1 MFNPKSYPIAEDILA
16 GTVESVKWEKLKEE
30 ILFLSEQLTSLT
42 AKGHLFLA
50 IRNPWTSKLEI
61 EYYLK
66 ESDILLQSAEDFYY
80 YLTDLLDA
88 LQEKT
93 GFKTDSN
100 IVKDKVGIMHY
111 VEFLELT
118 NWFKSLGSSLTAVR
132 SDVIWECRHSR

>member
-1 MFNPKSYPIAEDILA
+1 MFNPKSYPTAEDILA
-16 GTVESVKWEKLKEE
+16 GTVESVRWEKLKDQT
-30 ILFLSEQLTSLT
+30 LFLAEKLTSLT

-66 ESDILLQSAEDFYY
+66 ESNILLQTAGDFYA
-80 YLTDLLDA
+80 YLTDLLDV

-100 IVKDKVGIMHY
+100 VVKDKAGVMHY

-132 SDVIWECRHSR
+132 HDVIWECRQS

>member
-1 MFNPKSYPIAEDILA
+1 MFNPKLYPTVEDILA
-16 GTVESVKWEKLKEE
+16 GVVESVKWEKLKEE
-30 ILFLSEQLTSLT
+30 IHFLSERLSSLA

-66 ESDILLQSAEDFYY
+66 ESDILLQSAEDFFY
-80 YLTDLLDA
+80 YLTDLLDV

-100 IVKDKVGIMHY
+100 VVKDKSGIMHY
-111 VEFLELT
+111 FEFLELAD
-118 NWFKSLGSSLTAVR
+118 WFKGLGSNLTAVR
-132 SDVIWECRHSR
+132 HDVIWECRQS

>member
-1 MFNPKSYPIAEDILA
+1 MFNPETYPTAKDILA
-16 GTVESVKWEKLKEE
+16 GTVESVKWEKLKDE
-30 ILFLSEQLTSLT
+30 ICFLAEKLTSLT

-66 ESDILLQSAEDFYY
+66 ESNILLQSAEDFYY
-80 YLTDLLDA
+80 YLTDLLDV

-100 IVKDKVGIMHY
+100 IIKDKAGVMHY

-132 SDVIWECRHSR
+132 HDVVWECRQS

>member
-1 MFNPKSYPIAEDILA
+1 MFNPKLYPTAEDILA

-30 ILFLSEQLTSLT
+30 VFFLAEKFTSMT

-66 ESDILLQSAEDFYY
+66 ESDILLQSAEDFYC
-80 YLTDLLDA
+80 YLDDLLDV
-88 LQEKT
+88 LQEKI

-100 IVKDKVGIMHY
+100 VVKDKSGIMHY
-111 VEFLELT
+111 FEFLELA
-118 NWFKSLGSSLTAVR
+118 NWLKDLGSNLAAVR
-132 SDVIWECRHSR
+132 HDVIWECRQS

>member
-1 MFNPKSYPIAEDILA
+1 MFNPNIYPTAEDILA
-16 GTVESVKWEKLKEE
+16 GVVESVKWEKLKDE
-30 ILFLSEQLTSLT
+30 ILFLAEKLTSMT
-42 AKGHLFLA
+42 AKGHLFLT

-80 YLTDLLDA
+80 YLTDLLDI

-100 IVKDKVGIMHY
+100 VVKDKAGVMHY

-118 NWFKSLGSSLTAVR
+118 NWFKSLSSSLTAVR
-132 SDVIWECRHSR
+132 HDVIWECRQS

>member
-1 MFNPKSYPIAEDILA
+1 MFNPKSYPTAEDILA

-30 ILFLSEQLTSLT
+30 IYFLSEQLTSMT
-42 AKGHLFLA
+42 AQGHLFLA

-66 ESDILLQSAEDFYY
+66 ESDILLQTASDFCY
-80 YLTDLLDA
+80 YLTDLLDV
-88 LQEKT
+88 LQEET

-100 IVKDKVGIMHY
+100 IVKDKTGVMHY
-111 VEFLELT
+111 VEFLEFT

-132 SDVIWECRHSR
+132 HDVIWECRQS

>member
-1 MFNPKSYPIAEDILA
+1 MFNPKSYPTAEDILA
-16 GTVESVKWEKLKEE
+16 GVVESIKWEKLEDE
-30 ILFLSEQLTSLT
+30 ILFLAEKLTSMT
-42 AKGHLFLA
+42 TKGHLFLA

-66 ESDILLQSAEDFYY
+66 ESNILLQTAEDFFY
-80 YLTDLLDA
+80 YLTDLLDV

-100 IVKDKVGIMHY
+100 VVKDKTGVMHY

-118 NWFKSLGSSLTAVR
+118 NWFKGLGSNLAAVR
-132 SDVIWECRHSR
+132 HDVIWECRQS